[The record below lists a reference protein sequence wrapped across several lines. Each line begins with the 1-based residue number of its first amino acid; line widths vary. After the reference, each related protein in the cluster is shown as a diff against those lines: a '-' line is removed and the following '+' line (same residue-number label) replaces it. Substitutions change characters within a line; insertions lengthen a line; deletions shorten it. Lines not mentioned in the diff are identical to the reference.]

1 MHANETPLDRPL
13 IAARPY
19 RTINSLAANHGA
31 EFAMSPRTL
40 SVTRRTNA
48 QASGH
53 RARSE

>member
-19 RTINSLAANHGA
+19 RTMNSLAANHGA